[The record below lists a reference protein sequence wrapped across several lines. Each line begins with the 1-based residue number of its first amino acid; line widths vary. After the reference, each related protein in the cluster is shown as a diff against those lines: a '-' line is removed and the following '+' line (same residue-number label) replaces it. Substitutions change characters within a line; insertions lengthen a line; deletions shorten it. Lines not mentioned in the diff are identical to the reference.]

1 MSRKF
6 FVGGNW
12 KCNGTLSSIS
22 ELCTAWKESTQ
33 NGSKY
38 DGAAVEIVIGAPSLF
53 AMSTASLL
61 PNGFAVALQ
70 NCWTGGMGAYTG
82 ETAAEMLKDAGIEWV
97 ITGHSE
103 RRTLM
108 HENDEIVA
116 EKTKYA
122 LSQGLSVVA
131 CIGEKLEE
139 REAGETMNVNTRQL
153 AAIAAQVDDWTH
165 VVIAYEPVWAIGT
178 GKVATPEQA
187 QEVHAGLREWLSEH
201 VSPEVANST
210 RIIYGGSVKP
220 KNANDL
226 ASQSDIDGFL
236 VGGASLKPDF
246 VEVIDA
252 YSMKK

>member
-1 MSRKF
+1 M
-6 FVGGNW
+6 GGNW
-12 KCNGTLSSIS
+12 KCNGTQASIA
-22 ELCTAWKESTQ
+22 ELCSAWKESTD
-33 NGSKY
+33 NGAKY
-38 DGAAVEIVIGAPSLF
+38 EGKPVDIVIGAPTLF

-61 PNGFAVALQ
+61 PSGFAVSLQ

-82 ETAAEMLKDAGIEWV
+82 EIAAEMLKDAGIEWV

-122 LSQGLSVVA
+122 LSQGLSVIA

-153 AAIAAQVDDWTH
+153 AAIAAQVEDWSR

-187 QEVHAGLREWLSEH
+187 QEVHASLRAWLSDN
-201 VSPEVANST
+201 VSTEVAAAT

-226 ASQSDIDGFL
+226 ASQADIDGFL

-252 YSMKK
+252 YNMK